1 MEQCLNM
8 TTVNESRMS
17 VNISENRWVKRNCL
31 FASTKER
38 NTTKV
43 SSCSM
48 FVQTLAAHSSQ
59 LRLSL
64 FQSHTHIQGSSSLPM
79 EWRAFRHEFTV
90 CRPGKPAGPARPA
103 GPAGPRGREVT
114 QPQTSGLYFTS
125 PIFFASVSY
134 INSRHILTMKTSA
147 SSSRTIATSSRIP

>member
-1 MEQCLNM
+1 MGETQL
-8 TTVNESRMS
+8 S
-17 VNISENRWVKRNCL
+17 

-48 FVQTLAAHSSQ
+48 FVQTLAVHSSD
-59 LRLSL
+59 SL
-64 FQSHTHIQGSSSLPM
+64 FPVTHTHTRQQLLADGMEGIQTRVYSLPT
-79 EWRAFRHEFTV
+79 RNLQNL
-90 CRPGKPAGPARPA
+90 PDLQDP
-103 GPAGPRGREVT
+103 EVRRSHS
-114 QPQTSGLYFTS
+114 QTSGLYFTS